1 MAGDRKKDCQ
11 SKTIELEAN
20 INIIAEISDPFT
32 VAKFRQLSILYDTDE
47 KNGPTDRIHVCDL
60 HKYFGIA
67 VLLKSGSF

>member
-1 MAGDRKKDCQ
+1 VIEKDCQ

-47 KNGPTDRIHVCDL
+47 KNGPTDRILYVTCTSIL
-60 HKYFGIA
+60 A
-67 VLLKSGSF
+67 LLFS